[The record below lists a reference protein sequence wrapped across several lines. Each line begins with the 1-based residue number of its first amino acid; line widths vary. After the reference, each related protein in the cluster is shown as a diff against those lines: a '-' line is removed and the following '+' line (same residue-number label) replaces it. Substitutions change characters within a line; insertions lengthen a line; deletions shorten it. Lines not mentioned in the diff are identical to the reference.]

1 MILNTCRL
9 CGCPLDP
16 AERYCDESQKIIDG
30 QDMERTDTNG
40 TGAQGE
46 CRVSDGMCERGS

>member
-16 AERYCDESQKIIDG
+16 AERYCDECQKIIDG